1 MNKIQLNEFST
12 MDDVRKFMIIFRN
25 TKNSVRSVP
34 LTTGKRKKNELSGRC
49 SASTTEKTKETFYT
63 MTDADAT

>member
-1 MNKIQLNEFST
+1 
-12 MDDVRKFMIIFRN
+12 MDDVWIIMIIFRN

-49 SASTTEKTKETFYT
+49 SASTTEKTKETFSA
-63 MTDADAT
+63 MTEADTT